1 MTHAA
6 TLYAVTIHAQSVTH
20 AAENAFLRKEDAMKY
35 RGGVLEMSGNVVKS
49 RRVGG
54 SIVITMPDGVPNL
67 HYEVSKTPGGT
78 YIYTP
83 MVKRSVKPSAIEHQ
97 NTTLDVY
104 GCE

>member
-1 MTHAA
+1 M
-6 TLYAVTIHAQSVTH
+6 SV
-20 AAENAFLRKEDAMKY
+20 
-35 RGGVLEMSGNVVKS
+35 VVKS

-83 MVKRSVKPSAIEHQ
+83 MVKRSVKPSTMEHM
-97 NTTLDVY
+97 NTPLSAFGV
-104 GCE
+104 E

>member
-1 MTHAA
+1 M
-6 TLYAVTIHAQSVTH
+6 SV
-20 AAENAFLRKEDAMKY
+20 
-35 RGGVLEMSGNVVKS
+35 VVKS

-83 MVKRSVKPSAIEHQ
+83 MVKRAVKPSAIDHK

-104 GCE
+104 MGVSNGQ

>member
-1 MTHAA
+1 
-6 TLYAVTIHAQSVTH
+6 
-20 AAENAFLRKEDAMKY
+20 MK
-35 RGGVLEMSGNVVKS
+35 GLNGCLMSAVVKS

-83 MVKRSVKPSAIEHQ
+83 MVKRSVKPSSIEHQ
-97 NTTLDVY
+97 NTILDVY